1 MSLFTE
7 ALARL
12 KLYNLGIYN
21 AVTNAFGLSGTGG
34 MAANWRRHS
43 QDMATVGEAVATMAT
58 DAYAVGGSARL
69 AWDTG
74 TTDANPGA
82 GEVRGNNAT
91 LSSVTALYV
100 STTDADGA
108 DIAATLA
115 TWGVGTSSVKGA
127 LRLAVVGDRSQ
138 RADFQVSGA
147 VVAHSGYSTI
157 PVTFVSSS
165 AALTAGAG
173 VVLGFVARGDKGA
186 VGPSAGMS
194 PIVAQMIF

>member
-12 KLYNLGIYN
+12 RQYNLGIYN
-21 AVTNAFGLSGTGG
+21 AVSNAFGLSGVGG

-43 QDMATVGEAVATMAT
+43 QDLATVGETVATMAT

-74 TTDANPGA
+74 TADANPGA
-82 GEVRGNNAT
+82 GKLRGNNVT
-91 LSSVTALYV
+91 LASVTALYV
-100 STTDADGA
+100 STTDGDGA
-108 DIAATLA
+108 DIAAILA
-115 TWGVGTSSVKGA
+115 TWGTGTSSVRGA

-138 RADFQVSGA
+138 RADFQISGA
-147 VVAHSGYSTI
+147 VVAHTGYSTI
-157 PVTFVSSS
+157 PVTFTSSS
-165 AALTAGAG
+165 ATLTAGTG
-173 VVLGFVARGDKGA
+173 VVLGFVARGDKGD